1 MISQSGETKDLIN
14 IVQECK
20 KKNNVKTVGIINV
33 EGSTLARKT
42 DYPIYIKV
50 GREVSVAATKSFFHQ
65 VLNLIYYA
73 TLVAEK
79 KQSADMALVKEIRE
93 NLLNTPAVARQCID
107 MVEKPCEELAQLIFN
122 KESVYLLALRESLA
136 IAR

>member
-14 IVQECK
+14 IVQDCK
-20 KKNNVKTVGIINV
+20 TKKNVKTVGIINV

-79 KQSADMALVKEIRE
+79 KQSA
-93 NLLNTPAVARQCID
+93 
-107 MVEKPCEELAQLIFN
+107 
-122 KESVYLLALRESLA
+122 
-136 IAR
+136 

>member
-65 VLNLIYYA
+65 VLNLIYFA

-79 KQSADMALVKEIRE
+79 KQSADMTLVKEIRQ
-93 NLLNTPAVARQCID
+93 NLLNTPAVAR
-107 MVEKPCEELAQLIFN
+107 
-122 KESVYLLALRESLA
+122 
-136 IAR
+136 